1 MQNYF
6 ELFDLETS
14 FFIDESSLKE
24 AYQREI
30 ARFHPDQFASR
41 GDSEKLQAL
50 QNTSLLNTAFESIK
64 SPLNRASYLLKL
76 EGIDAFDERDTSMDH
91 DFLISQIELR
101 EELELLRLKQNPDDL
116 EDYLDKV
123 EEQIQSKIDLT
134 VSHPRFDSVVA
145 WYSTVHAADGKDHRA
160 VRRHDYPAR
169 RERVPN
175 PNRRTAYGNRWPST
189 AFPE

>member
-14 FFIDESSLKE
+14 FFIDDSILKE
-24 AYQREI
+24 SYQREI
-30 ARFHPDQFASR
+30 ARFHPDRFASKT
-41 GDSEKLQAL
+41 DSEKLQAL

-64 SPLNRASYLLKL
+64 SPLNRASYLLTL

-101 EELELLRLKQNPDDL
+101 EELELLKLKQNADDL

-123 EEQIQSKIDLT
+123 EEQIQSKIDLI
-134 VSHPRFDSVVA
+134 SDAFKED
-145 WYSTVHAADGKDHRA
+145 KDHTEIKKD
-160 VRRHDYPAR
+160 VRELKFYEQLLNESSKLMD
-169 RERVPN
+169 E
-175 PNRRTAYGNRWPST
+175 WL
-189 AFPE
+189 

>member
-64 SPLNRASYLLKL
+64 SPLNRASYLLKF
-76 EGIDAFDERDTSMDH
+76 EGIDAFDERDTKMDH

-123 EEQIQSKIDLT
+123 EDQIQTKIDLI
-134 VSHPRFDSVVA
+134 SDAFKENKGHLEIK
-145 WYSTVHAADGKDHRA
+145 KD
-160 VRRHDYPAR
+160 VRELKFYEQLLNESSKLMD
-169 RERVPN
+169 E
-175 PNRRTAYGNRWPST
+175 WL
-189 AFPE
+189 